1 MRHEAE
7 AKGLEIAVDI
17 DTRLATSLSGDS
29 MRIRQILLNY
39 IGNAIKFTPRGK
51 ITVSAKI
58 LEEKDRDCLVR
69 FDVQDT
75 GIGMGTKEIA
85 NLFQAFHQSD
95 ASTTRNYG
103 GTGLGLAIS
112 KQLAELMGGE
122 VGVKSRPGQ
131 GSTFWFTAWLGRS
144 TNKAALMKDPVASDP
159 ALIHGAAILLVE
171 DNTFNQMVAKD
182 LLEEAGAV
190 VIIAN
195 NGQEALDSLRQKRFD
210 CVLMDI
216 QMPVMDGLEAT
227 RQIRADPALA
237 AMPVIGLTANAGPK
251 DQANCFKAGMNSF
264 LSKPI
269 DPASLL
275 SVLAATLAQQPG
287 VRPPPPAPLA
297 PPVAKAKAAAVAI
310 LRPAVVTTNE
320 VATGTPGGE
329 VDLNVLA
336 RIVSRDPE
344 KIRKYAQMFVSSMN
358 DTLTEIET
366 TLARADVVA
375 LAALGHRAKSS
386 ARTVGATGF
395 ADLCQALEQCTRPE
409 DYDKAR
415 GIIEKMRPLLTRIT
429 GQIDEEINT

>member
-1 MRHEAE
+1 M
-7 AKGLEIAVDI
+7 
-17 DTRLATSLSGDS
+17 
-29 MRIRQILLNY
+29 
-39 IGNAIKFTPRGK
+39 
-51 ITVSAKI
+51 
-58 LEEKDRDCLVR
+58 
-69 FDVQDT
+69 
-75 GIGMGTKEIA
+75 
-85 NLFQAFHQSD
+85 
-95 ASTTRNYG
+95 
-103 GTGLGLAIS
+103 
-112 KQLAELMGGE
+112 
-122 VGVKSRPGQ
+122 
-131 GSTFWFTAWLGRS
+131 
-144 TNKAALMKDPVASDP
+144 ALTKDPVASDP

-190 VIIAN
+190 VTIAN

-297 PPVAKAKAAAVAI
+297 PAVAKAKAAAVAI

-336 RIVSRDPE
+336 KIVSRDPE